1 MSIHKF
7 DIICLSEIY
16 LDSSTS
22 PDDDNLEIAGHYDI
36 VRADYPTNTTRGGA
50 SVYYGKCLALR
61 VLNIVFL
68 NEYINFELRIWDK
81 TYNFAVLYISRRQYQ
96 DVFESFCEYFGR
108 TLDSLTQNNLFLLV
122 VLGYFN
128 AKLPNWC
135 ENNQNKFEGDKFEH
149 ITSQFGSTQI
159 IDDPTYNLDSSSSYI
174 DLIFT
179 SQPDLVIES
188 VVHPSLHQNCHHQ
201 IIYAKFNLQIFYPPP
216 YCPQIWH

>member
-1 MSIHKF
+1 M
-7 DIICLSEIY
+7 
-16 LDSSTS
+16 
-22 PDDDNLEIAGHYDI
+22 
-36 VRADYPTNTTRGGA
+36 RADYPTNTTRGGA
-50 SVYYGKCLALR
+50 SVYYEKCLALR

-108 TLDSLTQNNLFLLV
+108 TLDSLTQNNFFLLV
-122 VLGYFN
+122 VIGYFN
-128 AKLPNWC
+128 AKLPNWR

-149 ITSQFGSTQI
+149 ITSQFGSIQI
-159 IDDPTYNLDSSSSYI
+159 IDDPTYILDSSSSYI

-188 VVHPSLHQNCHHQ
+188 VVHHYIKTVIIRSFMLSLIYKFFILHHTVH
-201 IIYAKFNLQIFYPPP
+201 KFGTSKVPLMI
-216 YCPQIWH
+216 

>member
-1 MSIHKF
+1 M
-7 DIICLSEIY
+7 
-16 LDSSTS
+16 
-22 PDDDNLEIAGHYDI
+22 
-36 VRADYPTNTTRGGA
+36 RADYPTNTTRGGA
-50 SVYYGKCLALR
+50 CVYYEKFLALR

-108 TLDSLTQNNLFLLV
+108 TLDSLTQNNFFLLV
-122 VLGYFN
+122 VIGYFN

-159 IDDPTYNLDSSSSYI
+159 IDDPTYILDSSSSYI

-216 YCPQIWH
+216 YCPQI